1 MAKDDR
7 VIHHGISFVIPREGK
22 KTPQLRVFT
31 SGMEDEL
38 AAVMTQTQLNDAMK
52 RGDLSGKWK
61 STKK

>member
-7 VIHHGISFVIPREGK
+7 VIHHGISFMVPREGK
-22 KTPQLRVFT
+22 QAPELKVFV

-38 AAVMTQTQLNDAMK
+38 AATMTQTQLNEAIK

>member
-7 VIHHGISFVIPREGK
+7 IVHHGISFMVPREGK
-22 KTPQLRVFT
+22 KTPEMKVFV

-38 AAVMTQTQLNDAMK
+38 AAMLTQAQLNDAVK

>member
-7 VIHHGISFVIPREGK
+7 AIHHGISFVIPHEGK
-22 KTPQLRVFT
+22 KTPQLRVFA

-38 AAVMTQTQLNDAMK
+38 AAVMTQKQLDDAIK
-52 RGDLSGKWK
+52 RGDISGKWK